1 MSSYDLAVKITN
13 RLILESGEE
22 EYQKNKDWY
31 RYGIEIIL
39 TTVGGAFTILLIAM
53 VLGIGKS
60 VLAYVLPF
68 CLLMAGMG
76 GQHAKTHSKC
86 ITYFIGIMLAVI
98 IFAKVLVINNVSV
111 IGIMVLACY
120 NLLLL
125 LYLMYSDTGK
135 NNIVKRVGRTTAWC
149 LNILTFICLLFSFE
163 LSGDTIIALG
173 ALAVEMTSVRIKEK
187 NTNEKYS
194 V

>member
-68 CLLMAGMG
+68 CLLRAGMG